1 MFSVTFPWIKPA
13 KGKYASVVEGQFAKN
28 AIAEGPRVT
37 LAYTQPAPAAAI
49 AAAAPAAGTRFNLG
63 LQGMRGIAILLVLLN
78 HATAPGFMGGYIG
91 VDIFF
96 VISGYLIGGLLLREM
111 LVHGRIDLW
120 SFYARRFRRLLPA
133 FAVVLIAVLCAVP
146 VLYAP
151 FEHAELMSSAR
162 ASALYTANLWFAS
175 RSTDYFGGH
184 TEANPL
190 LHLWSLAVEEQ
201 FYLFWPLLML
211 GAARLFPGDVKR
223 STWWLVVTAGLLS
236 LLACIV
242 ISASKPQY
250 AFFLTPTRIW
260 QFAAGMLFAIRP
272 AGVAGGLAL
281 RPAAVSVLGAVSLL
295 AIAAATFFFDAT
307 LAFPGYWAL
316 VPTLA
321 SMGLLVV
328 IEHGTATWAGRML
341 RNGPLR
347 WLGDCSYSVYL
358 WHWPLMIFAAVMLP
372 QHGAALTVGLVGLS
386 VLVGSL
392 SYRWIE
398 LPFKHGLLDR
408 WSPRRLV
415 VAGLLLCI
423 TMAAAAHIIGR
434 LKLDAQQQRFFK
446 ATEWP
451 AATQTGCLAHYDAID
466 NPACEFGA
474 ATSTTTVVLFGD
486 SHAMQWFMPLQALA
500 VQHGWRFITLT
511 KAQCPGIEV
520 AVNYQGKHLEY
531 WQCAKW
537 REAML
542 VRIKALKPDLVLL
555 ANSSGYGI
563 KPATWG
569 QGLSTTVKRLQAAG
583 LKMAY
588 LRDTPFAG
596 FDVPTC
602 LARAE
607 WRGLRP
613 DSLCVYPKESQDRFA
628 DLFAAE
634 TEALRGPAVETINLF
649 PAFCSGP
656 MCPTEKDGIIMFK
669 DRNHITADYALHLK
683 PELEAPLLRLL
694 AKPAP

>member
-1 MFSVTFPWIKPA
+1 VSLALAKPA
-13 KGKYASVVEGQFAKN
+13 PEAN
-28 AIAEGPRVT
+28 
-37 LAYTQPAPAAAI
+37 I
-49 AAAAPAAGTRFNLG
+49 AAVAPVASTRFNLG

-78 HATAPGFMGGYIG
+78 HAAVPGFQGGYIG

-111 LVHGRIDLW
+111 VARRSIDLW

-146 VLYAP
+146 ALYAP

-162 ASALYTANLWFAS
+162 ASALYAANLWFAS

-211 GAARLFPGDVKR
+211 GAARLFSGNVR
-223 STWWLVVTAGLLS
+223 RATWWLVVTAGLLS

-242 ISASKPQY
+242 ISAWKPQY

-260 QFAAGMLFAIRP
+260 QFAAGMLFAIHP
-272 AGVAGGLAL
+272 VGVSGVSSVSKLKPMTVSALGVAA
-281 RPAAVSVLGAVSLL
+281 LL

-316 VPTLA
+316 VPTIA

-328 IEHGTATWAGRML
+328 IEHGTGTWAGRLL

-372 QHGAALTVGLVGLS
+372 QHSTTLTVGLMGLS
-386 VLVGSL
+386 VLVGWL

-398 LPFKHGLLDR
+398 LPFKHGLLDG
-408 WSPRRLV
+408 WSRRRIV
-415 VAGLLLCI
+415 VAGLMLCV
-423 TMAAAAHIIGR
+423 TMAAAAQIIGH
-434 LKLDAQQQRFFK
+434 LKLDAQQQRFLK

-451 AATQTGCLAHYDAID
+451 AATQTGCLALYDAID
-466 NPACEFGA
+466 HPPCEFGA
-474 ATSTTTVVLFGD
+474 VNSTTTVVLFGD

-500 VQHGWRFITLT
+500 VQHNWRFITLT
-511 KAQCPGIEV
+511 KAQCPGIDV
-520 AVNYQGKHLEY
+520 TVNYQGKHLEY

-542 VRIKALKPDLVLL
+542 VRIEALKPDLVLL
-555 ANSSGYGI
+555 ANSAGYGI
-563 KPATWG
+563 EPAPWG
-569 QGLSTTVKRLQAAG
+569 RGLSTTVQRLQAGG

-588 LRDTPFAG
+588 LRDTPHPG
-596 FDVPTC
+596 FHVPTC

-607 WRGLRP
+607 WRGLKP
-613 DSLCVYPKESQDRFA
+613 DSLCVYPKEERDKFA
-628 DLFAAE
+628 ALFAAE
-634 TEALRGPAVETINLF
+634 TEALRGPVIETLDLF

-683 PELEAPLLRLL
+683 QELEAPLLRLL
-694 AKPAP
+694 AKPSP